1 MSLKLLKQFQTK
13 LLVNSLIIFQS
24 NTKSQFR
31 STTKSGMMLNNRLR
45 KKKKIELQENN
56 NVAESVRLLSKLQN
70 SRD

>member
-31 STTKSGMMLNNRLR
+31 NTTKSGMMLNTRLR

-56 NVAESVRLLSKLQN
+56 SVAESVRLLSKLQN

>member
-31 STTKSGMMLNNRLR
+31 STTKSGMMLNTRLR

-56 NVAESVRLLSKLQN
+56 SVAENARLLSKLQN

>member
-56 NVAESVRLLSKLQN
+56 NVAENARLLSKLQN
-70 SRD
+70 WRD

>member
-56 NVAESVRLLSKLQN
+56 SVAESVRLLSKLQN